1 MVDALNGPVGTY
13 SLVTMKDEA
22 VMLKMFK
29 IVTAAA
35 CLALGLVAL
44 PAQAGFINGLLT
56 VSDTYDPA
64 FLPLGDNSVVSELT
78 AFHPFPPQPTGN
90 AGGGTGDFSTTTGLA
105 TMAAWTF
112 APCPG
117 VGCSGLS
124 EISVNGFVF
133 NITGASITAGLG
145 SFSCTSG
152 NCADSLTLHISG
164 SVSKSGFSD
173 TAFSGTLALTGS
185 CNSTDDVVCSGPVSG
200 GYTYSLSAN
209 GRNTVPEP
217 GSLALI
223 GVALAGMAA
232 IRRRRK
238 S

>member
-1 MVDALNGPVGTY
+1 
-13 SLVTMKDEA
+13 
-22 VMLKMFK
+22 MLKMFK

-44 PAQAGFINGLLT
+44 PAQAAFINGLLT

-78 AFHPFPPQPTGN
+78 SFHPFPPQPTGN
-90 AGGGTGDFSTTTGLA
+90 AGGGTGDFTGTVGLA
-105 TMAAWTF
+105 TLQAWNF

-117 VGCSGLS
+117 AGCAGLN
-124 EISVNGFVF
+124 EIAVNGFTF
-133 NITGASITAGLG
+133 NITGANITAGAG
-145 SFSCTSG
+145 SFLCDGQG
-152 NCADSLTLHISG
+152 NCADTLTLHIAG
-164 SVSKSGFSD
+164 VVSHAGFSD

-185 CNSTDDVVCSGPVSG
+185 CNSLDNVVCNGPVSG

-209 GRNTVPEP
+209 GRNVVPEP

-232 IRRRRK
+232 FRRRRK